1 MFGQINPMNFIVAH
15 RLATNQNVDSK
26 TATRH
31 ALVGSLL
38 GEGILGPVIARQL
51 AIRDAAA
58 IPPATRPATG
68 APAGSTA
75 NPLEN
80 ISQTLRTW
88 TEAESQRD
96 AEDLKRANEL
106 IAQANERRH
115 QRTEALRALCESLG
129 TLSTGSTC
137 PATGTSEE
145 PKDTA
150 SAA

>member
-58 IPPATRPATG
+58 PPATSAATG
-68 APAGSTA
+68 TLTRRTT

-106 IAQANERRH
+106 IAEANERRH

-137 PATGTSEE
+137 PATGTTEE